1 MIIWEKKHEAS
12 EARQGRKAK
21 ETITQNHLH
30 ACPQTLTVRFLSL
43 LIYTFICSLLLYK
56 FPDWCVPETGHRSI
70 EQNESVLCITPAEA
84 RLIVRVFT
92 IDPVSKIDCSL
103 HYYKSGTWKIASGH
117 MRNLRRS
124 EIDY

>member
-21 ETITQNHLH
+21 ETITQNHLQ

-70 EQNESVLCITPAEA
+70 EQNESVLYITPAEA
-84 RLIVRVFT
+84 RVIVTDFT
-92 IDPVSKIDCSL
+92 IDPVR
-103 HYYKSGTWKIASGH
+103 TIASPLH
-117 MRNLRRS
+117 HNRS
-124 EIDY
+124 APGT